1 MEIRSGALRS
11 VLAAK
16 QEYYIQR
23 SLFASGCRVG
33 GIMFLNTPIG
43 STYHLYQLYIHITYT
58 HFEKSVF
65 EKQCS
70 SKL

>member
-33 GIMFLNTPIG
+33 GIMF
-43 STYHLYQLYIHITYT
+43 
-58 HFEKSVF
+58 
-65 EKQCS
+65 
-70 SKL
+70 